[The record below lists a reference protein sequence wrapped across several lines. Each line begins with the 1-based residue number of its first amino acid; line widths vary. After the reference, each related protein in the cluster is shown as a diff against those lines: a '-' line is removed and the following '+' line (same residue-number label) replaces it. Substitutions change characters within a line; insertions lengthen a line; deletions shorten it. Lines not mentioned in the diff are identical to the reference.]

1 MSQVYSAAFKS
12 TIDEIKKVVPQV
24 SNAFIFER
32 NLGFFAKD
40 DKTSEESVKKFFECF
55 STITSKADC
64 LEELETFTIQ
74 GTDGQVNISCTNNF
88 CFAAASSYEADEKIF
103 KTVTTVLVP
112 TIIRLADQIT
122 QNFNLQDST
131 PQFNTANK
139 FDIEDFR
146 EDKNETLQPAIQ
158 QQLDEPVAQ
167 PITTPTVNEP
177 YLPEP
182 PINQFMVE
190 KVSGLMV
197 SSDTIRIDKETIDGW
212 SNVCNGKEISKVIIE
227 ALNGKKANCKFKP
240 LKDQKYFGKG
250 IIQIPEKIMD
260 ALELSKGELILVK
273 PVIE

>member
-32 NLGFFAKD
+32 NMSFFAKD
-40 DKTSEESVKKFFECF
+40 DKTSEESVRKFFECF
-55 STITSKADC
+55 STITSKAEC
-64 LEELETFTIQ
+64 LEEFESFTIQ
-74 GTDGQVNISCTNNF
+74 GVDGQVNISCTNNF
-88 CFAAASSYEADEKIF
+88 CFAAASSYEADEKIL

-122 QNFNLQDST
+122 QSGNIQDIKSDFKIASKLDSSDYPEVRNEPLQSIA
-131 PQFNTANK
+131 QQS
-139 FDIEDFR
+139 IEP
-146 EDKNETLQPAIQ
+146 E
-158 QQLDEPVAQ
+158 AQ
-167 PITTPTVNEP
+167 PIITSEVNEP
-177 YLPEP
+177 ILPEP

-190 KVSGLMV
+190 KISGLMV
-197 SSDTIRIDKETIDGW
+197 SADTVRIDKETIEGW
-212 SNVCNGKEISKVIIE
+212 INVCNGKDISNVIIE
-227 ALNGKKANCKFKP
+227 GLNGKKANCKFKP
-240 LKDQKYFGKG
+240 IKDQKYFGKG